1 MEQHARLGWYINDLH
16 RSRRAAFW
24 FRFLPR
30 LFGWHRFIAYDGP
43 VSLRRSFVPEDW
55 LRMLSQ
61 AHISSA
67 TIESHAMNRLC
78 VARIR

>member
-24 FRFLPR
+24 FRFLPI

-43 VSLRRSFVPEDW
+43 VSLRRAFVPEDW
-55 LRMLSQ
+55 VRMLSQ
-61 AHISSA
+61 ARISSA
-67 TIESHAMNRLC
+67 TIEQHPMNRLC